1 MIEGAKYMSK
11 VAIIGLGH
19 VGATTAYTLVS
30 RDLVDELV
38 LFDKH
43 EKIVTSQYKDL
54 KDGQVGLN
62 SHVKVMRPSI
72 SELKDT
78 DIVIFSAGKIS
89 VQHGSGN
96 RFDELNYTKKVAEEW
111 GPKLKE
117 AGFNGIL
124 IDITNPCDVITR
136 HLQELSGLP
145 KNHVFGTGT
154 SLDTARMKQAVSDKL
169 GIHPNSVH
177 GYVLGEHGESQ
188 FVPWTSVR
196 VENTILSDRL
206 DNEEQDALEKQAK
219 QNGVDIF
226 FGKGFTSYGIAN
238 QAALIVQ
245 TVLSD
250 SKKIMP
256 VSCFNEKEGLYIGE
270 PALIGRDGVEK
281 IFPLD
286 LAENEQKKWDASVK
300 SIQEMYDAI

>member
-1 MIEGAKYMSK
+1 MDFMSK

-19 VGATTAYTLVS
+19 VGSTTAYTLVS
-30 RDLVDELV
+30 RDLIDELV

-43 EKIVTSQYKDL
+43 EKIVTAEYKDL

-62 SHVKVMRPSI
+62 SHVEIKRPDLG
-72 SELKDT
+72 ELKDT
-78 DIVIFSAGKIS
+78 DIIIFSAGKIA

-111 GPKLKE
+111 GPKLKQS
-117 AGFNGIL
+117 GFNGIL
-124 IDITNPCDVITR
+124 INITNPCDVIAR

-169 GIHPNSVH
+169 GVHSNSVH
-177 GYVLGEHGESQ
+177 GYVYGEHGVTQ
-188 FVPWTSVR
+188 FVPWTKVR
-196 VENTILSDRL
+196 IGNTLMSDTLSDE
-206 DNEEQDALEKQAK
+206 DQDKLEDQAK

-226 FGKGFTSYGIAN
+226 FGKGYTCYGIAN

-250 SKKIMP
+250 SKKVMP

-270 PALIGRDGVEK
+270 PALIGSDGVED
-281 IFPLD
+281 ILPLEFTD
-286 LAENEQKKWDASVK
+286 KEQQKWNASVD
-300 SIQEMYDAI
+300 SIKEMYAAI

>member
-1 MIEGAKYMSK
+1 MSK

-19 VGATTAYTLVS
+19 VGSTTAYTLVS
-30 RDLVDELV
+30 RDLIDELV

-43 EKIVTSQYKDL
+43 EKIVTAQYKDL

-62 SHVKVMRPSI
+62 SHVDIIRPDL

-78 DIVIFSAGKIS
+78 DIIIFSAGKIA
-89 VQHGSGN
+89 VQQGSGN

-111 GPKLKE
+111 GPKIKE
-117 AGFNGIL
+117 SGFNGIL
-124 IDITNPCDVITR
+124 INITNPCDVIAR

-169 GIHPNSVH
+169 GVHANSVH
-177 GYVLGEHGESQ
+177 GHVFGEHGMTQ
-188 FVPWTSVR
+188 FVPWTKVR
-196 VENTILSDRL
+196 IENTILSDKL
-206 DNEEQDALEKQAK
+206 TQEEQDDLENQAK

-226 FGKGFTSYGIAN
+226 FGKGFTCYGIAN

-250 SKKIMP
+250 SKKVMP
-256 VSCFNEKEGLYIGE
+256 VSVFNEQEGIYIGE
-270 PALIGRDGVEK
+270 PAMIGADGIEK
-281 IFPLD
+281 IYPLD
-286 LAENEQKKWDASVK
+286 FTDKEQAKWDASVA
-300 SIQEMYDAI
+300 SIKEMYAAI